1 MLLRKAGGQGF
12 PQLGG
17 QFSVNSFD
25 LSPNKKNED
34 PSLKTNSLNW
44 QMKSPTKIIRQTSS
58 YSTKASVL
66 MQNMQNFKKI
76 GETVEKYFIAWFM
89 VKKLTSVNV

>member
-1 MLLRKAGGQGF
+1 
-12 PQLGG
+12 
-17 QFSVNSFD
+17 
-25 LSPNKKNED
+25 
-34 PSLKTNSLNW
+34 
-44 QMKSPTKIIRQTSS
+44 
-58 YSTKASVL
+58 